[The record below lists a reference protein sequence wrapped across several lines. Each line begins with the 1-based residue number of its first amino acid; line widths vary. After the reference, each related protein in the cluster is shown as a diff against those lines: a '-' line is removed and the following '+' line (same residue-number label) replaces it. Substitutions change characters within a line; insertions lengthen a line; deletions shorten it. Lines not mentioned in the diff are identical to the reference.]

1 MPSYTSTNNA
11 DVFSGEPYIRF
22 AANSVTVTD
31 QYVKVLPDG
40 VTLTDHEPYLNPWI
54 LLDTVSSYP
63 SDDID
68 VSPYDNVIINNET
81 NGTITVEANGVTANA
96 LRLPAN
102 TQSFL
107 DNSNRKTGA
116 IKILSTTGTTGSVY
130 VYSND

>member
-1 MPSYTSTNNA
+1 MPTYTNA
-11 DVFSGEPYIRF
+11 LRREIFSGQPTIRLAAKTTTITDKYI
-22 AANSVTVTD
+22 
-31 QYVKVLPDG
+31 KVLPDG
-40 VTLTDHEPYLNPWI
+40 VTLTDHEPYVNPWI

-107 DNSNRKTGA
+107 DNSNRKTGS
-116 IKILSTTGTTGSVY
+116 IKILSTTGTNGSVY